1 MCLHVCGCVCVCV
14 NMGMHVSMVMHV
26 VMAPPSSQLGAF
38 VDRPSLLFSQ
48 VLQASD

>member
-1 MCLHVCGCVCVCV
+1 MCVCMCVGACVCV